1 MKTTARTDLT
11 TGSIP
16 KLLVKLSGPIAFSM
30 LMFTLYLMV
39 DLYFVGRLGP
49 DAVAAVSISGNAF
62 FVILGLS
69 FILGIGGMALIA
81 QAFGRK
87 DYEEAAKVYKQSLML
102 TLLVGIGAT
111 LVGLFIARPYIDFFG
126 GAGKSL
132 EWGVEYF
139 QIFSISFFFV
149 LLLHVIGSC
158 YRGMGDTRT
167 PMIIMVQ
174 STVLNIILDPLLIFG
189 LLGFPRLGVRGA
201 AIASLSS
208 QLISMGIYLYL
219 IFKRGQ
225 HLKIKGPW
233 RIDPSIIKRSL
244 AIGLP
249 SGLTYFLLAL
259 NMLITYRVVSVF
271 GTAALASIGI
281 GFRII
286 QSIYM
291 PVVAVTS
298 AMAAIVGQNYGAG
311 HYVRIQKTLRAGWTI
326 SSGVMIA
333 GAILCWLFPGFLI
346 GIFSND
352 KDVLHYGVI
361 YLTIMSLGNVF
372 VGTIMTT
379 SAVFQGLGKTY
390 PSFIAAVFDNALF
403 AVFVF
408 TLPGLFGWGIQAVWW
423 IKLATA
429 GVEMFLVAE
438 WLRRFLRQTRL
449 DFCTV
454 AFKMQSPMM

>member
-1 MKTTARTDLT
+1 MKTTARIDLT
-11 TGSIP
+11 KGSIP
-16 KLLVKLSGPIAFSM
+16 KLLLRLSGPIAFSM

-69 FILGIGGMALIA
+69 FVIGIGGMALIA
-81 QAFGRK
+81 QAFGRRA
-87 DYEEAAKVYKQSLML
+87 YEEAGKVYKQSLIFAI
-102 TLLVGIGAT
+102 LVGIAAT
-111 LVGLFIARPYIDFFG
+111 LVGLSIARPYIDFFG
-126 GAGKSL
+126 GTGQSL

-139 QIFSISFFFV
+139 RVFSISFFFV
-149 LLLHVIGSC
+149 LILHVIGAC
-158 YRGMGDTRT
+158 YRGMGDTKT
-167 PMIIMVQ
+167 PMIIMVL
-174 STVLNIILDPLLIFG
+174 STILNIILDPLLIFG

-201 AIASLSS
+201 AIASLLS
-208 QLISMGIYLYL
+208 QLVSIGIYAYM
-219 IFKRGQ
+219 IFIKGQ

-233 RIDPSIIKRSL
+233 QLDLSIIKKSL

-249 SGLTYFLLAL
+249 AGLTYFLLAL

-286 QSIYM
+286 QSVYM

-311 HYVRIQKTLRAGWTI
+311 HCVRIQKTLRAGWTI

-372 VGTIMTT
+372 VGTIMAM
-379 SAVFQGLGKTY
+379 SSVFQGLGKTY
-390 PSFIAAVFDNALF
+390 PSFYAAVFDNALF
-403 AVFVF
+403 AALVF
-408 TLPGLFGWGIQAVWW
+408 TLPGLFGWGIQSVWW

-429 GVEMFLVAE
+429 GIEMLIIVE
-438 WLRRFLRQTRL
+438 WLRRYFRGISSYL
-449 DFCTV
+449 DETPEG
-454 AFKMQSPMM
+454 MR